1 MKDIKKIITSL
12 NLVYFDYDYEK
23 NLFINDVDYT
33 NENIKKEFFKIT
45 YILSKNNILFDVL
58 ENNTLIAINKR
69 FSFFDKLFKR
79 VQNKIDNYNNSKAN
93 IYLLNNQKKRWAKN
107 IPLFKIDY
115 LKKEIDLT
123 KYDSLV
129 FTSQNAATAVNNI
142 NKSWKEIPSYVIGK
156 ETAKKV
162 KELGGNLKL
171 IAQKSNNYD
180 FTNELVSTLKN
191 KKVLYIRGNKVT
203 SNICSELIAN
213 NISCEE
219 IILYEN
225 NYVEPLKKETLPKN
239 SKIIFSSPSTV
250 EYFFKTFNWDYSF
263 KAISIGKTTLKY
275 FPSNIKPI
283 LSEKTSLNACIKKA
297 IML

>member
-1 MKDIKKIITSL
+1 MKDIKKIINSL
-12 NLVYFDYDYEK
+12 NLIYFDYDYEK
-23 NLFINDVDYT
+23 NLFTKEVDYI

-45 YILSKNNILFDVL
+45 YMLSKNSIVFDVL
-58 ENNTLIAINKR
+58 EKDVSIGINKR
-69 FSFFDKLFKR
+69 FSIFQKILIKI
-79 VQNKIDNYNNSKAN
+79 QNKMDDYSNSKAN

-107 IPLFKIDY
+107 IPLFEINY

-123 KYDSLV
+123 KYDSLI
-129 FTSQNAATAVNNI
+129 FTSQNAVNALDNI
-142 NKSWKEIPSYVIGK
+142 NKYWKDIDSYVIGK

-162 KELGGNLKL
+162 KELGGNLNF
-171 IAQKSNNYD
+171 ISPKSNNYD
-180 FTNELVSTLKN
+180 FTNELVVKLKN
-191 KKVLYIRGNKVT
+191 KNVLYIRGNKIT
-203 SNICSELIAN
+203 SNICEKLIEC
-213 NISCEE
+213 NIHCEE

-225 NYVEPLKKETLPKN
+225 NYIKPLQKEILPKN

-250 EYFFKTFNWDYSF
+250 DYFFRTFHWDYSF